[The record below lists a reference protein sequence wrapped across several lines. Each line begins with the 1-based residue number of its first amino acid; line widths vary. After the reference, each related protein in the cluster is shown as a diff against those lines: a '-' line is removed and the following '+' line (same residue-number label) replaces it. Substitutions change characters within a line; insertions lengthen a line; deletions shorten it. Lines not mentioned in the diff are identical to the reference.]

1 MIFHLENAKSSDF
14 EIAIELLQSA
24 ASTLAKKNISQ
35 WDYWMNP
42 PQEKIIW
49 LEEGFKRK
57 EFYLIKTSIGKLIG
71 MVRIMNKDLT
81 YWGEMNDKAIYVHSL
96 IIKEEFKGHKIG
108 QKVIDKIKGKAK
120 KKEIGLMRLDCDN
133 SNKKLCKYYENIGF
147 QKVGEKQL
155 RLGIYNL
162 YEKNL

>member
-1 MIFHLENAKSSDF
+1 MRFNLLNAKSNNL
-14 EIAIELLQSA
+14 EIALELLKSTA
-24 ASTLAKKNISQ
+24 ETLAKKNISQ

-42 PQEKIIW
+42 PHEKIIW
-49 LEEGFKRK
+49 LEKGFKRK
-57 EFYLIKTSIGKLIG
+57 EFYLIKTSIGELIG
-71 MVRIMNKDLT
+71 MVRIMNKDLI

-120 KKEIGLMRLDCDN
+120 KKDIGLMRLDCDN

-155 RLGIYNL
+155 RLVTYNL
-162 YEKNL
+162 YEINL

>member
-1 MIFHLENAKSSDF
+1 MRFLLENAKSSDLK
-14 EIAIELLQSA
+14 IAVELLQSA

-42 PQEKIIW
+42 TQEKIIW

-57 EFYLIKTSIGKLIG
+57 EFYFIKTSIGKLIG
-71 MVRIMNKDLT
+71 MVRIMNKDLI

-96 IIKEEFKGHKIG
+96 IIKEEFKGREIG
-108 QKVIDKIKGKAK
+108 QKVIDKIKEKAK
-120 KKEIGLMRLDCDN
+120 KKDISLIRLDCDN

-147 QKVGEKQL
+147 QKVGEKEL
-155 RLGIYNL
+155 KLGKYNL
-162 YEKNL
+162 YQKCL